1 MDARK
6 LEIKAKTSGLSD
18 EEMGQLEFETNKK
31 RRNSLESKS
40 SLTNDEINEL
50 EGLHKQLKIQEMDY
64 DKTTPVEA
72 VSKNAANELTFGH
85 YPQIAGG
92 VKSLYEERPYVN
104 IRDEEIARL
113 KKLDEEEPTAS
124 IAGKGIGIAAQFA
137 IPQLAAAKA
146 FKGLSAGSRMLLGG
160 AEGLAN
166 IMGQNPGDTAGVVDP
181 IQPEERFKNV
191 TENPISSSLAIGVP
205 MAGPLAKMARGDV
218 AAEAAYGAI
227 GPKKSIV
234 KDAIRSSEKSP
245 KSIEN
250 VGRYALDSG
259 IVTPMSSYEKMYVVA
274 STKADDAGKKIS
286 NIIDRNSEAL
296 DKYLAAN
303 PNAYWLPNPYPERT
317 IGSENIK
324 KVVYEIADELKYDRG
339 GNEAAKQIYKYL
351 KQVIPSGEG
360 AILDAKELQKVR
372 VSLNNSIRW
381 GSKNDELPAIQKA
394 YKLLRSK
401 VDDALNNEI
410 DLAALVLKQNDKAS
424 LRKLRDEYTK
434 ASIISDTAL
443 DKHAA
448 SISKKINPTNAAA
461 AGAITGTL
469 LKPTISGAITGAAV
483 GVGGAVANNVMSAGR
498 GASTMA
504 SMIDSM
510 QKGGKFPAGIS
521 RTAGAMVEQREPEI
535 EGFPVSETYQIGPSE
550 YQAILKQIKS
560 DTSMDSVQRAKRLNL
575 LNKGR
580 VYIGQ

>member
-64 DKTTPVEA
+64 DQTTPVEA
-72 VSKNAANELTFGH
+72 VTKNAANEFTFGH

-92 VKSLYEERPYVN
+92 IKSLYEERPYVN
-104 IRDEEIARL
+104 IRDEEIARM
-113 KKLDEEEPTAS
+113 KKLEEEEPTAS
-124 IAGKGIGIAAQFA
+124 MAGKGLGIAAQFA
-137 IPQLAAAKA
+137 VPQLAAAKA
-146 FKGLSAGSRMLLGG
+146 FKGLSAGSRMLIGG

-181 IQPEERFKNV
+181 IQPEERIRNV
-191 TENPISSSLAIGVP
+191 TENPISSSIAVSVP
-205 MAGPLAKMARGDV
+205 MIGPLAKMTRGDA
-218 AAEAAYGAI
+218 AAEAAYSAI

-259 IVTPMSSYEKMYVVA
+259 IVKPMSSYEKMYVAA
-274 STKADDAGKKIS
+274 STKADEAGKKIS
-286 NIIDRNSEAL
+286 NIIDRNSDAL
-296 DKYLAAN
+296 DRYLAAS
-303 PNAYWLPNPYPERT
+303 PNDDVMASYLEKT
-317 IGSENIK
+317 IGEANIK
-324 KVVYEIADELKYDRG
+324 KVVNEIALDLRYDKG
-339 GNEAAKQIYKYL
+339 GNNAAEQVFEYL
-351 KQVIPSGEG
+351 KQVIPEG
-360 AILDAKELQKVR
+360 TGTTLDAKELQRVR
-372 VSLNNSIRW
+372 VSLNNTIRW
-381 GSKNDELPAIQKA
+381 GVENKELPATQKA
-394 YKLLRSK
+394 FKILRSK
-401 VDDALNNEI
+401 IDNALGNEI
-410 DLAALVLKQNDKAS
+410 ELSAKVLGQNDKAA

-443 DKHAA
+443 DKYAA

-535 EGFPVSETYQIGPSE
+535 EGFPVSETYQIGPND

-560 DTSMDSVQRAKRLNL
+560 DTTMDSVQRAKRLNL